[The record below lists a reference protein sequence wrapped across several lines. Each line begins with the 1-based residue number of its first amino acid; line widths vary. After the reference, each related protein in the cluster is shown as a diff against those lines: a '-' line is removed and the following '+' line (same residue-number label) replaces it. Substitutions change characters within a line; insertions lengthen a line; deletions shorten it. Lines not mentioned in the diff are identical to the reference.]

1 MAILTFDAPALSQ
14 KESVVSIAHAAD
26 ARICDQA
33 FGNLFCWAAAMDVGL
48 AISGENFIARWG
60 KRYTVPI
67 GPDRKALI
75 EQMLEQGITCFLG
88 ADERYKQWMEET
100 FPNQFKFTES
110 RNFDYIY
117 ARDALATL
125 SGKKLASK
133 RNHINAFEQAHQW
146 ETRPITAENLPE
158 IRVFNDWW
166 CRENNCESEDSL
178 AWEGCAVRR
187 GLKHFEELGFYGL
200 ALYADGKLCAFSYG
214 ERLGKQGFCVH
225 AEKADAQLR
234 GAYPMINR
242 ELVRSLPEDVLWIN
256 REDDAGDEGLKK
268 AKMSYRPIELLKK
281 YRAEFINE

>member
-1 MAILTFDAPALSQ
+1 
-14 KESVVSIAHAAD
+14 
-26 ARICDQA
+26 
-33 FGNLFCWAAAMDVGL
+33 MDVGL
-48 AISGENFIARWG
+48 ALPGKNYIARWG

-67 GPDRKALI
+67 GPDRKEWI
-75 EQMLEQGITCFLG
+75 GQMLAQGITRFLG
-88 ADERYKQWMEET
+88 VDERYKQWMEET
-100 FPNQFKFTES
+100 FPGRFKFKEA

-117 ARDALATL
+117 ERESLETL
-125 SGKKLASK
+125 SGKKLAAK

-158 IRVFNDWW
+158 IRAFNDWW

-187 GLKHFEELGFYGL
+187 GLKHFEELGFFGL

-242 ELVRSLPEDVLWIN
+242 ELVRALPAEIIWIN
-256 REDDAGDEGLKK
+256 REDDAGDEGLRK
-268 AKMSYRPIELLKK
+268 AKMSYRPLELLKK
-281 YRAEFINE
+281 YEAEFINE